1 MIISIEK
8 AKELVSFP
16 EGWTDEKIK
25 MKLLAVEQTIRAYT
39 NNNFQNR
46 GIRIQADIRAG
57 VFMSESLIP
66 FDDGDTV
73 QVSESRLNK
82 GLFTVSEVND
92 TTFMADEDTRD
103 EDDVLVT
110 KIEYPADVIS
120 CCVDLME
127 WAVNFAGKVGIK
139 SETLSRHSVTY
150 QNMDGENAV
159 MGYPKSLLGFLKPY
173 MRARF
178 GRGIGI

>member
-1 MIISIEK
+1 MIISVEK
-8 AKELVSFP
+8 AKSLISFP
-16 EGWTDEKIK
+16 GWTDEKIE
-25 MKLLAVEQTIRAYT
+25 MKLKAVEQTIRAYT

-46 GIRIQADIRAG
+46 GFRVQACIRAG

-66 FDDGDTV
+66 FDNGDTV
-73 QVSESRLNK
+73 QVSESRHNS
-82 GLFTVSEVND
+82 GLFTVSAETDD
-92 TTFMADEDTRD
+92 TTFMVNEETRD

-110 KIEYPADVIS
+110 KVEYPADVVN

-150 QNMDGENAV
+150 EDSATMF
-159 MGYPKSLLGFLKPY
+159 MGYPASLLGCLKPY
-173 MRARF
+173 RKARC
-178 GRGIGI
+178 

>member
-1 MIISIEK
+1 MIISVEK

-16 EGWTDEKIK
+16 GWTDEKIR

-39 NNNFQNR
+39 NNNFQER
-46 GIRIQADIRAG
+46 GFRVRADIASG

-66 FDDGDTV
+66 FSAGDTV

-82 GLFTVSEVND
+82 GLFTVYTAD
-92 TTFMADEDTRD
+92 DLTFMVDEETRD
-103 EDDVLVT
+103 EDSVLVT
-110 KIEYPADVIS
+110 KVVYPADVVN
-120 CCVDLME
+120 CCVELME

-150 QNMDGENAV
+150 EDSATMF
-159 MGYPKSLLGFLKPY
+159 MGYPASLLGCLKPY
-173 MRARF
+173 RKARC
-178 GRGIGI
+178 

>member
-1 MIISIEK
+1 MILSIEK
-8 AKELVSFP
+8 ARSLISFP
-16 EGWTDEKIK
+16 ESWSDEKIR

-46 GIRIQADIRAG
+46 DVRVQADIAAG

-66 FDDGDTV
+66 FSIDDTV

-82 GLFTVSEVND
+82 GLFTVSTAD
-92 TTFMADEDTRD
+92 DRTFMVDEETRD

-110 KIEYPADVIS
+110 KVEYPADVVN
-120 CCVDLME
+120 CCVELME

-150 QNMDGENAV
+150 EDSATMF
-159 MGYPKSLLGFLKPY
+159 MGYPASLLGCLKPY
-173 MRARF
+173 RKCRC
-178 GRGIGI
+178 

>member
-1 MIISIEK
+1 MIISVKK
-8 AKELVSFP
+8 AKSLITFP
-16 EGWTDEKIK
+16 GWTDEKIE
-25 MKLLAVEQTIRAYT
+25 MKLKAVEQTIRAYT

-46 GIRIQADIRAG
+46 ENRVQACIRAG

-73 QVSESRLNK
+73 QVSESRYNS
-82 GLFTVSEVND
+82 GLFTVSGAWDVAFMVN
-92 TTFMADEDTRD
+92 EDTRD

-110 KIEYPADVIS
+110 KVEYPADVVN
-120 CCVDLME
+120 CCVELME

-150 QNMDGENAV
+150 EDSATTF
-159 MGYPKSLLGFLKPY
+159 MGYPASLLGCLKPY
-173 MRARF
+173 RKARC
-178 GRGIGI
+178 